1 MAGKGGGQWKVAYAD
16 FVTAMM
22 AFFMVMWITAQ
33 SDKVKQAVAHYFN
46 YPTAFRVGSADGPEG
61 ASGPG
66 LPGPGGPGGP
76 NLDSSGNYRD
86 AFGMKAVDMGFL
98 PNSGGRG
105 KGGAKSAAEA
115 KRKGRTASKPSVLA
129 VHEGSRRMVGTVI
142 PFDEHSAELTET
154 GRKRLAELVP
164 VLLGKRNKIEIRG
177 HTTRRP
183 LPAGSPF
190 RDAWQLAYARC
201 LAAQRFL
208 EGRGI
213 EAERIRLSQAG
224 PFEPQTLGTEPDRL
238 DENSRVEIY
247 VLPELVEDLMGTPQE
262 RAVRFGAP

>member
-46 YPTAFRVGSADGPEG
+46 YPTAFRVGTAEGPEG

-76 NLDSSGNYRD
+76 NLDSSGNLRD
-86 AFGMKAVDMGFL
+86 AFQMTAVDMGFL

-105 KGGAKSAAEA
+105 KARGPADAAK
-115 KRKGRTASKPSVLA
+115 KGRHAAKPSVLA
-129 VHEGSRRMVGTVI
+129 VHEGDRRMVGTVI
-142 PFDEHSAELTET
+142 PFEEHSAELTDT
-154 GRKRLAELVP
+154 GRRRLAELVP
-164 VLLGKRNKIEIRG
+164 VLAGKRNKIEIRG

-183 LPAGSPF
+183 LPSDSPF

-208 EGRGI
+208 EAHGI
-213 EAERIRLSQAG
+213 ETERIRLSQAG
-224 PFEPQTLGTEPDRL
+224 PYEPQTLGTDPRRME
-238 DENSRVEIY
+238 ENSRVEIY

-262 RAVRFGAP
+262 RAARFKAP

>member
-46 YPTAFRVGSADGPEG
+46 YPTAFRVGTVDGPEG

-86 AFGMKAVDMGFL
+86 AFGIQAVDMGFL

-105 KGGAKSAAEA
+105 NGKAKSAAEA
-115 KRKGRTASKPSVLA
+115 NKGRTASKPSVLA
-129 VHEGSRRMVGTVI
+129 VHEGDRRMVGTVI
-142 PFDEHSAELTET
+142 PFEEHSAELTET
-154 GRKRLAELVP
+154 GQKRLAELVP
-164 VLLGKRNKIEIRG
+164 ALAGKRNKIEVRG

-201 LAAQRFL
+201 LAVQRFL
-208 EGRGI
+208 EARGI

-224 PFEPQTLGTEPDRL
+224 PFEPQTLETEPHRL
-238 DENSRVEIY
+238 EENSRVEIY
-247 VLPELVEDLMGTPQE
+247 VLAELVEDLMGTPQE
-262 RAVRFGAP
+262 RAARLRGP

>member
-1 MAGKGGGQWKVAYAD
+1 
-16 FVTAMM
+16 
-22 AFFMVMWITAQ
+22 
-33 SDKVKQAVAHYFN
+33 
-46 YPTAFRVGSADGPEG
+46 
-61 ASGPG
+61 
-66 LPGPGGPGGP
+66 
-76 NLDSSGNYRD
+76 
-86 AFGMKAVDMGFL
+86 MKAVDMGFL

-105 KGGAKSAAEA
+105 KGGPKSAAEA

>member
-46 YPTAFRVGSADGPEG
+46 YPTAFRVGTADGPEG

-76 NLDSSGNYRD
+76 NLDASGNYRD

-98 PNSGGRG
+98 PTSGGRG
-105 KGGAKSAAEA
+105 GAKA
-115 KRKGRTASKPSVLA
+115 KSGGEPKKGRTAPKPSVLA
-129 VHEGSRRMVGTVI
+129 VHEGDRRMVGTVI
-142 PFDEHSAELTET
+142 PFDEHSAELTEI
-154 GRKRLAELVP
+154 GRKRLGELVP
-164 VLLGKRNKIEIRG
+164 VLAGKRNKIEIRG

-183 LPAGSPF
+183 LPEKSPF

-208 EGRGI
+208 EAHGI
-213 EAERIRLSQAG
+213 ETERIRLSQAG
-224 PFEPQTLGTEPDRL
+224 PYEPQTLGTDPQRL
-238 DENSRVEIY
+238 EENSRVEIY

-262 RAVRFGAP
+262 RAARFKTP

>member
-46 YPTAFRVGSADGPEG
+46 YPTAFRVGTAEGPEG

-76 NLDSSGNYRD
+76 NLDSSGNFRD
-86 AFGMKAVDMGFL
+86 ALEMKAVDMGFL
-98 PNSGGRG
+98 PNSGARG
-105 KGGAKSAAEA
+105 KTRASSGAPN
-115 KRKGRTASKPSVLA
+115 KGRTASKPSVLA
-129 VHEGSRRMVGTVI
+129 VHEGDRRMMGTVI
-142 PFDEHSAELTET
+142 PFDEHSAELTDT
-154 GRKRLAELVP
+154 GRKRLADLVP
-164 VLLGKRNKIEIRG
+164 VLAGKRNKIEIRG

-183 LPAGSPF
+183 LPGDSPF

-201 LAAQRFL
+201 LATQRFL
-208 EGRGI
+208 EAHGI
-213 EAERIRLSQAG
+213 ETERIRLSQAG
-224 PFEPQTLGTEPDRL
+224 PYEPQTLGTDPRRMK
-238 DENSRVEIY
+238 ENSRVEIY

-262 RAVRFGAP
+262 RAARLGNP